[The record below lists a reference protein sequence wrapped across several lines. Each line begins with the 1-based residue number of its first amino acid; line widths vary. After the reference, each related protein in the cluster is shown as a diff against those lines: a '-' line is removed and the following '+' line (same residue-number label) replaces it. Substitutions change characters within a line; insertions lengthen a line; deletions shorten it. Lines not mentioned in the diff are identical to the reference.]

1 MPLNILNKIFPKK
14 KTNTL
19 YDIFIKKQTGKLIH
33 KWHHYFEIYEKHF
46 SKFQNKPVNI
56 LEIGVQ
62 NGGSLLM
69 WKKYFGKHAKVFG
82 IDIDKNCLKH
92 QDLANNIQ
100 VFIGNAADKNF
111 MEKLIKELPTL
122 DIVIDDGGH
131 KSKEQI
137 YAFQVLYNKVSP
149 MGGVYLVEDIHCNY
163 WNHFDN
169 EHPQTFIEFAKEQAE
184 LLMYWHF
191 NPQQNYRFKE
201 LSIPPSKRTKTIEV
215 PAITKNTHS
224 ITFYDSIVVFDK
236 KVIKEPYTSFE

>member
-1 MPLNILNKIFPKK
+1 MANTVLNKLHSIFTNKK
-14 KTNTL
+14 ANTL
-19 YDIFIKKQTGKLIH
+19 YDIFIQKQTGKLIH

-46 SKFQNKPVNI
+46 AKFKNKPVNI

-69 WKKYFGKHAKVFG
+69 WKKYFGKDAKVFG
-82 IDIDKNCLKH
+82 IDIDKECLKH

-100 VFIGNAADKNF
+100 VFIGNAADKEF

-137 YAFQVLYNKVSP
+137 YAFQTLYNHVSQT
-149 MGGVYLVEDIHCNY
+149 GVYLVEDIHVNY
-163 WNHFDN
+163 WNTVN
-169 EHPQTFIEFAKEQAE
+169 KEYPQTFIEFAKEQAE

-191 NPQQNYRFKE
+191 DSNKNSRFKE
-201 LSIPPSKRTKTIEV
+201 LSIPPSK
-215 PAITKNTHS
+215 
-224 ITFYDSIVVFDK
+224 
-236 KVIKEPYTSFE
+236 